1 MQIAPEYMPALQR
14 ELSAHR
20 RRIASTS
27 PQLFAR
33 IYLSSA
39 FIVAPSRMH
48 TEIFTCLHTL
58 HERRGNHVAIAAPRG
73 HAKSTV
79 VTLAYVLWCLLYGV
93 EPFVVVAS
101 GTEQQSARLVEH
113 VRVQLESNPLLQQD
127 FPELAD
133 VRRITPWRK
142 DTLKLPARS
151 GAGSL
156 LMAFSSGQNLRGIRF
171 GKHRPTL
178 IVVDDIE
185 DKQNV
190 VYEEQRAKL
199 SDWFHSTLL
208 KAGSPDTNVIVVGT
222 VLHHDALLAN
232 LLDGAKRPGWRTFRY
247 QAVERFCDHPELWDQ
262 YSAIASGQQPYP
274 APPAT
279 SGQWGEKGAKQFL
292 SHNREQMAKGA
303 VVLWPQQ
310 YDYDHLMHV
319 RLREGE
325 AAFQAEFQNQPLD
338 PQACVFAHAKLRMWD
353 DIAPTPEDLLRKF
366 SPGYGRVNGQFFG
379 ACDPSLGNDPHRG
392 DYSAI
397 VIVYVPESED
407 DERKT
412 KYVLVADI
420 ARRTPDETIAKIVQY
435 ARIYNFRRFGVEGNQ
450 FQELM
455 INDLKRRSQQA
466 GTHIT
471 IEDIKSRSNKQQRIM
486 AIEAEVSQ
494 GLIAFSRRHS
504 LLLEQLRTFPGGKYD
519 DGPDALEMAVAMANK
534 PSGCWWGP
542 IL

>member
-1 MQIAPEYMPALQR
+1 MHIAAEYMPALHR
-14 ELSAHR
+14 ELSAQR

-27 PQLFAR
+27 PHLFAQ
-33 IYLSSA
+33 IYLGSA
-39 FIVAPSRMH
+39 FSAAPSRMH
-48 TEIFTCLHTL
+48 TETFTCLRAL
-58 HERRGNHVAIAAPRG
+58 HQRRGTHVVIGAPRG

-93 EPFVVVAS
+93 EPFVVIAS
-101 GTEQQSARLVEH
+101 GTEQQAARLVEH
-113 VRVQLESNPLLQQD
+113 VRVHLESNPLLRQD

-133 VRRITPWRK
+133 IRRITPWRK
-142 DTLKLPARS
+142 DTLRLPT
-151 GAGSL
+151 GSL

-185 DKQNV
+185 DKQSV

-222 VLHHDALLAN
+222 VLHHDSLLAN
-232 LLDGAKRPGWRTFRY
+232 LLDGTKCPGWRTFRY

-262 YSAIASGQQPYP
+262 YSAITSGQEPYP
-274 APPAT
+274 APPAVG
-279 SGQWGEKGAKQFL
+279 GQWGEKGARAFL
-292 SHNREQMAKGA
+292 DDHRERMAEGA
-303 VVLWPQQ
+303 MVLWPQQ
-310 YDYDHLMHV
+310 YDYHHLMHV

-338 PQACVFAHAKLRMWD
+338 PQACIFAHAKLRYWD
-353 DIAPTPEDLLRKF
+353 EVAASPEDLLLKL
-366 SPGYGRVNGQFFG
+366 GHGNGETGGQFFG

-397 VIVYVPESED
+397 VILYSPESED
-407 DERKT
+407 EERRT
-412 KYVLVADI
+412 KYVIAADI
-420 ARRTPDETIAKIVQY
+420 ARRTPDETIARIVQY
-435 ARIYNFRRFGVEGNQ
+435 ARIYDFRRFGVEGNQ

-455 INDLKRRSQQA
+455 VNDLERRASQA
-466 GTHIT
+466 NTSIYV
-471 IEDIKSRSNKQQRIM
+471 ESIKNRANKQQRIM

-494 GLIAFSRRHS
+494 GMIAFSKRHS
-504 LLLEQLRTFPGGKYD
+504 LLLEQLRSFPGGKHD
-519 DGPDALEMAVAMANK
+519 DGPDALEMAVTMANK
-534 PSGCWWGP
+534 PCGGG
-542 IL
+542 IIYI

>member
-1 MQIAPEYMPALQR
+1 MHIAPEYMPALQR
-14 ELSAHR
+14 EMSPHR

-39 FIVAPSRMH
+39 FSAAPSRMH
-48 TEIFTCLHTL
+48 TETFTCLQSL
-58 HERRGNHVAIAAPRG
+58 HQRRGTHVVIGAPRG

-93 EPFVVVAS
+93 EPFVVIAS
-101 GTEQQSARLVEH
+101 GTEQQAARLVEH
-113 VRVQLESNPLLQQD
+113 VRVHLESNPLLRQD
-127 FPELAD
+127 FPELAE

-142 DTLKLPARS
+142 DTLRLPT
-151 GAGSL
+151 GSL

-185 DKQNV
+185 DKQSV

-222 VLHHDALLAN
+222 VLHHDSLLAN
-232 LLDGAKRPGWRTFRY
+232 LLDGTKCPGWRTFRY
-247 QAVERFCDHPELWDQ
+247 QAVERFCDHPELWDR
-262 YSAIASGQQPYP
+262 YSAITSGQEPYP
-274 APPAT
+274 APPAMG
-279 SGQWGEKGAKQFL
+279 GQWGEKGARAFL
-292 SHNREQMAKGA
+292 DDHRERMAEGA
-303 VVLWPQQ
+303 KVLWPQQ
-310 YDYDHLMHV
+310 YDYHHLMHV

-338 PQACVFAHAKLRMWD
+338 PQACIFAHAKLRYWD
-353 DIAPTPEDLLRKF
+353 DIAATPEELLMKL
-366 SPGYGRVNGQFFG
+366 GHGNGQTGGQFFG

-397 VIVYVPESED
+397 VILYSPESED
-407 DERKT
+407 EERRT
-412 KYVLVADI
+412 KYVIAADI
-420 ARRTPDETIAKIVQY
+420 ARRTPDETIARIVQY
-435 ARIYNFRRFGVEGNQ
+435 ARIYDFRRFGVEGNQ

-455 INDLKRRSQQA
+455 VNDLERRASQA
-466 GTHIT
+466 NTSIYV
-471 IEDIKSRSNKQQRIM
+471 ESIKNRSNKQQRIM

-494 GLIAFSRRHS
+494 GMIAFSKRHS
-504 LLLEQLRTFPGGKYD
+504 LLLEQLRSFPGGKHD
-519 DGPDALEMAVAMANK
+519 DGPDALEMAVTMANK
-534 PSGCWWGP
+534 PCGGG
-542 IL
+542 IIYI